1 MPLMDGLGV
10 VKRIRENRWL
20 ENLSIIIL
28 TSGHVSGDREKAKQ
42 YGVSNLLRKP
52 IKKAELIEA
61 VGVAMNQIYFAE
73 SKPFPEA
80 NKIKMTYG
88 DIKRP
93 LNILVAEDNEDNRL
107 LVWSYFKNTP
117 HKVHLVENG
126 KLAVERV
133 VEGSNVYDLIIMD
146 MQMPVMDGYEATRKI
161 REWEKNN
168 GLTPTPIVALT
179 AYALKDDAQKC
190 FDAGCDGYVTKP
202 IKKTQFFDTLAKY
215 ARQ

>member
-1 MPLMDGLGV
+1 
-10 VKRIRENRWL
+10 
-20 ENLSIIIL
+20 
-28 TSGHVSGDREKAKQ
+28 
-42 YGVSNLLRKP
+42 
-52 IKKAELIEA
+52 
-61 VGVAMNQIYFAE
+61 
-73 SKPFPEA
+73 
-80 NKIKMTYG
+80 
-88 DIKRP
+88 
-93 LNILVAEDNEDNRL
+93 
-107 LVWSYFKNTP
+107 
-117 HKVHLVENG
+117 
-126 KLAVERV
+126 
-133 VEGSNVYDLIIMD
+133 MD